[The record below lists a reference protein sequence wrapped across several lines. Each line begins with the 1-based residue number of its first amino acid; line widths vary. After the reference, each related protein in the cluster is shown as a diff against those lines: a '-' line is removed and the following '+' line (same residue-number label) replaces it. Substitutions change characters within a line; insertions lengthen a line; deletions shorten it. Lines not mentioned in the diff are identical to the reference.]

1 MRGSIRRQQ
10 SCPCTQPGGI
20 AARLELICQQ
30 INGANARILSLRRE
44 LDLWDDPGLVRGI
57 ESRLATMQESL
68 KGLNTQ
74 LEQLANERAS
84 ADNMAVITLTG
95 ATSRGTLASWSL
107 PGAPGGVTL
116 EQLAGMSETDIATLL
131 AAHPE
136 LTDKLL
142 TAQIPEQTAAWWQ
155 SLTLDQQH
163 ALVLGGSTL
172 IGALDGLPPAIRVAA
187 NRINAA
193 NQLPDLERRQL
204 TADFNHLATV
214 NTNFVDPHLVNYLRR
229 VADGDVQLY
238 LWRPEKGAIIEMAG
252 DPRTAKSALFV
263 VPGTNASISKF
274 TSDNPMTGFA
284 NWQVERSVPPGSV
297 LAFTVLTG
305 PMPYLTPDPVD
316 FWSNGPQNNAFATAR
331 APEYAAFQ
339 KGLTASLPDLPTVS

>member
-10 SCPCTQPGGI
+10 SCPRTQPGGI

-30 INGANARILSLRRE
+30 INGANAQILSLRRE

-57 ESRLATMQESL
+57 ESRLATTQESL

-84 ADNMAVITLTG
+84 ADNTAVITLTG

-136 LTDKLL
+136 LIDKLL
-142 TAQIPEQTAAWWQ
+142 TAQTPTQTAAWWQ

-163 ALVLGGSTL
+163 ALVLGGSAL
-172 IGALDGLPPAIRVAA
+172 IGALGGIPTMVRIAA
-187 NRINAA
+187 NRLSAAVEYRATQNEIAQERWFASPREINDLTVGAIGSSRTLS
-193 NQLPDLERRQL
+193 QLQKSDYLERVMSG
-204 TADFNHLATV
+204 A
-214 NTNFVDPHLVNYLRR
+214 
-229 VADGDVQLY
+229 VQLY
-238 LWRPEKGAIIEMAG
+238 L
-252 DPRTAKSALFV
+252 
-263 VPGTNASISKF
+263 
-274 TSDNPMTGFA
+274 
-284 NWQVERSVPPGSV
+284 
-297 LAFTVLTG
+297 
-305 PMPYLTPDPVD
+305 
-316 FWSNGPQNNAFATAR
+316 
-331 APEYAAFQ
+331 
-339 KGLTASLPDLPTVS
+339 

>member
-30 INGANARILSLRRE
+30 INGANAQILSLRRE

-57 ESRLATMQESL
+57 ESRLATTQESL

-84 ADNMAVITLTG
+84 ADNTAVITLTG

-136 LTDKLL
+136 LIDKLL
-142 TAQIPEQTAAWWQ
+142 TAQTPEQTAAWWQ

-163 ALVLGGSTL
+163 ALVLGGSAL
-172 IGALDGLPPAIRVAA
+172 IGALGGIPTMVRIAA
-187 NRINAA
+187 NRLSAA
-193 NQLPDLERRQL
+193 VE
-204 TADFNHLATV
+204 
-214 NTNFVDPHLVNYLRR
+214 YLFSR
-229 VADGDVQLY
+229 
-238 LWRPEKGAIIEMAG
+238 
-252 DPRTAKSALFV
+252 
-263 VPGTNASISKF
+263 
-274 TSDNPMTGFA
+274 GF
-284 NWQVERSVPPGSV
+284 G
-297 LAFTVLTG
+297 
-305 PMPYLTPDPVD
+305 
-316 FWSNGPQNNAFATAR
+316 
-331 APEYAAFQ
+331 
-339 KGLTASLPDLPTVS
+339 

>member
-1 MRGSIRRQQ
+1 MVRAERDCSRPLLLGSAGRAPELAGNPRHHVLRGSIRRQQ

-30 INGANARILSLRRE
+30 INGANAQILSLRRE

-57 ESRLATMQESL
+57 ESRLATTQESL

-84 ADNMAVITLTG
+84 ADNTAVITLTG

-136 LTDKLL
+136 LIDKLL
-142 TAQIPEQTAAWWQ
+142 TAQTPTQTAAWWQ

-163 ALVLGGSTL
+163 ALVLGGSAL
-172 IGALDGLPPAIRVAA
+172 IGALGGTQQWCASR
-187 NRINAA
+187 
-193 NQLPDLERRQL
+193 
-204 TADFNHLATV
+204 
-214 NTNFVDPHLVNYLRR
+214 
-229 VADGDVQLY
+229 
-238 LWRPEKGAIIEMAG
+238 
-252 DPRTAKSALFV
+252 RTASAPL
-263 VPGTNASISKF
+263 S
-274 TSDNPMTGFA
+274 
-284 NWQVERSVPPGSV
+284 SV
-297 LAFTVLTG
+297 
-305 PMPYLTPDPVD
+305 
-316 FWSNGPQNNAFATAR
+316 
-331 APEYAAFQ
+331 
-339 KGLTASLPDLPTVS
+339 